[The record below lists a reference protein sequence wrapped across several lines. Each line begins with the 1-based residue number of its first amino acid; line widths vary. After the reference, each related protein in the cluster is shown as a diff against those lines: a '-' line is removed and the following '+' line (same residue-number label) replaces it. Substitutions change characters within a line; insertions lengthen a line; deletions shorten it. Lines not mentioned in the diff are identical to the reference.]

1 MNVLNRIPS
10 YFLVKKALPYHLF
23 FLPLQRNKGSIA
35 QKRLYKWLIQ
45 LLQHKQPC
53 DGLPTLQ
60 GIFYNADIRGSIS
73 ADPLRHYQAIY
84 KTAQSCRIYS
94 DASKSCSVPTTTTG
108 AHEKVGRLS
117 EWQWVFAAYYG

>member
-10 YFLVKKALPYHLF
+10 YFFNKKALPYHLF

-53 DGLPTLQ
+53 DGLPALQ

-73 ADPLRHYQAIY
+73 ADPLRIYQRYI
-84 KTAQSCRIYS
+84 K
-94 DASKSCSVPTTTTG
+94 
-108 AHEKVGRLS
+108 RLS
-117 EWQWVFAAYYG
+117 HVGYTQTHQNPALSQPRQQVPMKKLVV